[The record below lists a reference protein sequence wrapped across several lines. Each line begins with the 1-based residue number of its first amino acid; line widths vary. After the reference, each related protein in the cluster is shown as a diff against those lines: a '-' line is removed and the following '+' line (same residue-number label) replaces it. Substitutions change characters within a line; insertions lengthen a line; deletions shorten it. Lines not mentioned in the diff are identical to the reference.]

1 MSRLK
6 LGVLLAALAALIVT
20 SIAVADENKPTT
32 KFTSVTAQFT
42 ATGNVRSMTCTANS
56 AASGSNA
63 AGNTGGSGN
72 AANPGMTIR
81 VKRGTFSGTATS
93 TDSRLN
99 GPVQVTLRVHVGRN
113 GLGYAL
119 GKLQI
124 RGKIAADVTAIVSD
138 TNKLDGMIRAGRRL
152 FANFSATLNGS
163 TLTGNLGSG
172 SHANVAIVNAGGC
185 ET

>member
-42 ATGNVRSMTCTANS
+42 ATGTVRSMACTAKS
-56 AASGSNA
+56 AASGSNT
-63 AGNTGGSGN
+63 AGNKGS

-124 RGKIAADVTAIVSD
+124 GKIEADVTAIVSD
-138 TNKLDGMIRAGRRL
+138 TNKLDGMIRAGRKL

-172 SHANVAIVNAGGC
+172 SHTNLAIVNAGGC
-185 ET
+185 DT